1 MNATHVSVAQG
12 ATNSISTARIGRL
25 AVLLAGVL
33 LAWTSVTSNAMARS
47 SSPHGSDLTIVLV
60 HGGFA
65 GPEGWDEVRAGLTKD
80 GYTSAAPRLNL
91 MDAAEDV
98 ATVRAALDQI
108 PGKKILVGHS
118 YGGFVVTQAAADR
131 PDVVGLVYTA
141 AFIPRPGDSLISLGT
156 GYEPPAALQP
166 GHAIFFGEPFASPA
180 IIAPEYYREDFAGD
194 LNPNLAAE
202 FAAGQQPFN
211 FLIFGQ
217 PAGATASLPSWYA
230 LSGKDRMIVPPLQRW
245 MAERAGA
252 QIIEFPAAS
261 HAGGYT
267 HYATPF
273 VKLIEEAAASLAG

>member
-1 MNATHVSVAQG
+1 MYAAHQATASVA
-12 ATNSISTARIGRL
+12 ATSTTSWRIGRL
-25 AVLLAGVL
+25 VVVLAAALFAWASATSTALAQPPEPPG
-33 LAWTSVTSNAMARS
+33 SN
-47 SSPHGSDLTIVLV
+47 LTIVLV

-80 GYTSAAPRLNL
+80 GYTVVTPRLNT
-91 MDAAEDV
+91 MNAAEDV
-98 ATVRAALDQI
+98 ATVRAALDEI
-108 PGKKILVGHS
+108 PGEKILVGHS

-180 IIAPEYYREDFAGD
+180 IIAPEFYREDFAGD

-202 FAAGQQPFN
+202 FAAAQQPFN

-230 LSGKDRMIVPPLQRW
+230 LSGKDRMIVPALQRW

-273 VKLIEEAAASLAG
+273 VKLIEQAAAALGN